1 MFRRIRSGTAD
12 RGLAPVRW
20 PRRPRPATMLRAAL
34 VTVLLALA
42 AVALTGRAGTDH
54 TAACGPV
61 TAAPSAPDAG
71 ADPPDPAGAPAP
83 TTDGPAGR
91 LAVPVGSVG
100 VPVRPAEP
108 AALAVVRP
116 GSRVDLLALP
126 SGAGAPPA
134 PEPLRLAAGALVLD
148 VVAVD
153 GATALY
159 LALTPDQANRTL
171 GMPETTRFGVV
182 VPP

>member
-1 MFRRIRSGTAD
+1 MFRRTRSGDAD
-12 RGLAPVRW
+12 GALTPVRW
-20 PRRPRPATMLRAAL
+20 PGRPRPATVLRAAL
-34 VTVLLALA
+34 VAVLLALA
-42 AVALTGRAGTDH
+42 AAVLTARADPDR
-54 TAACGPV
+54 TAACGPPI
-61 TAAPSAPDAG
+61 AADPTGPPSGGSFPAPDA
-71 ADPPDPAGAPAP
+71 PP
-83 TTDGPAGR
+83 GR
-91 LAVPVGSVG
+91 LAVPAGSVG

-116 GSRVDLLALP
+116 GSRIDLLALP
-126 SGAGAPPA
+126 AGAGAQPA
-134 PEPLRLAAGALVLD
+134 PEPLRLATGALVLD

>member
-42 AVALTGRAGTDH
+42 AVALTGRSGTDH

-61 TAAPSAPDAG
+61 TASDVG
-71 ADPPDPAGAPAP
+71 ADPPDPAGTPAP

-126 SGAGAPPA
+126 SGTGAPPA
-134 PEPLRLAAGALVLD
+134 SEPLRLAAGALVLD